1 MKDFFSNGS
10 KITCGMGEIVVR
22 GGLYGKCAV
31 DCGMGAV
38 RLYLREPEHY
48 GYRTSVGMGEVR
60 IGDNRL
66 SGIGGSQT
74 MNAGDSNFYKVSCSM
89 GMVSVVFTE
98 GNE

>member
-1 MKDFFSNGS
+1 M
-10 KITCGMGEIVVR
+10 VR
-22 GGLYGKCAV
+22 GELYGKCSV
-31 DCGMGAV
+31 DCGMGSV
-38 RLYLREPEHY
+38 RLYIKEPEHY

-89 GMVSVVFTE
+89 GMVRVAFTDWDA
-98 GNE
+98 